1 MCYEDFY
8 TLKEDGTC
16 EFNGCENGEKIIEY
30 CSICKIGYEIDP
42 SDGICVGYDGSKDI
56 PSPSSSSSSFSSSSY
71 SENNRIELFLFFFI
85 LAMLIQKQIE
95 YFLNYFYYYKELH
108 INLDI

>member
-56 PSPSSSSSSFSSSSY
+56 PSPSSSSSSFF
-71 SENNRIELFLFFFI
+71 FL
-85 LAMLIQKQIE
+85 LLIQKIIE
-95 YFLNYFYYYKELH
+95 SNYFCSSLF
-108 INLDI
+108 